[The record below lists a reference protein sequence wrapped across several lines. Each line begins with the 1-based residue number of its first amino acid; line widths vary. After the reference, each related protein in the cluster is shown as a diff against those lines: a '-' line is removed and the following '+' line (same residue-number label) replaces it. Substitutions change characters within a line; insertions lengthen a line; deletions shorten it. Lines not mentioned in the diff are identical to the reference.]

1 MTSATTT
8 AQTLIETL
16 TVDDLEAAGFSG
28 EQIARLVETRERYS
42 RFHEFFD
49 ERELQR
55 LSFLRWRVEEGHI
68 DAVLGN

>member
-8 AQTLIETL
+8 PRSL
-16 TVDDLEAAGFSG
+16 TADDLAEAGFSG

-42 RFHEFFD
+42 HFHEYFD

-55 LSFLRWRVEEGHI
+55 LSFVRWRVEQGHI
-68 DAVLGN
+68 DARLGS